1 MSLSASRFLRVTLIA
16 GCTVLAG
23 LFIGQRIAAARVSG
37 SASPL
42 PHSTLSLN
50 NHIVSVEVADTD
62 ARRATGLMHRKTL
75 AEDHGML
82 FVFPDDQPRC
92 FWMKNT
98 HIPLSIA
105 FIDAQGAIVALD
117 EMQPLSEETHC
128 SGSNAK
134 YALEMNQNWFRHHGV
149 RVGDNIEAVLPDTLP
164 TARDE
169 TPASSQ

>member
-1 MSLSASRFLRVTLIA
+1 MSLSASRFLRVALIA

-23 LFIGQRIAAARVSG
+23 LLIGQRIAAARVSVP
-37 SASPL
+37 ASPL
-42 PHSTLSLN
+42 PHSKLSIN
-50 NHIVSVEVADTD
+50 NHTISVEVADTD

-75 AEDHGML
+75 GPDHGML

-98 HIPLSIA
+98 LIPLSIA
-105 FIDAQGAIVALD
+105 FIDAQGAVVALD
-117 EMQPLSEETHC
+117 EMQPLSEATHC

-134 YALEMNQNWFRHHGV
+134 YALEMNRNWFRDHGV

-164 TARDE
+164 IAKDG
-169 TPASSQ
+169 TPATTQ